1 VAGAFPKVKICCIT
15 SQAEAQLAVRHDAH
29 ALGFVS
35 AMPSGPGVISE
46 PHIAAIVAQVPTSVD
61 TFLLTSAVDPDALAA
76 QHARTGVNTLQLC
89 DRLPAD
95 ALAVLR
101 QRLPRVQLVQVI
113 HVTGPE
119 AVEHAVTTSALV
131 DAILLDS
138 GRPDA
143 PVKELG
149 GTGRT
154 HDWALSREI
163 VSRAPVPVYLAGGL
177 SPENV
182 ADAVQAVRPIGI
194 DVCSGVRRAGH
205 LDAGRLRAFFD
216 AIAACAGP

>member
-1 VAGAFPKVKICCIT
+1 MAGAIPKVKICCIT
-15 SQAEAQLAVRHDAH
+15 RQAEAQLAVRLGAR

-46 PHIAAIVAQVPTSVD
+46 LHIAAIVAQVPTSID
-61 TFLLTSAVDPDALAA
+61 TFLLTSAVDPDTLVA
-76 QHARTGVNTLQLC
+76 QRARTGVNTLQLC
-89 DRLPAD
+89 DRLPAH

-101 QRLPRVQLVQVI
+101 QRLLGVQLVQTI

-119 AVEHAVTTSALV
+119 AVEQALTVSALV

-143 PVKELG
+143 PVQELG

-154 HDWALSREI
+154 HDWALSQKI

-182 ADAVQAVRPIGI
+182 GDAIQAVRPFGI
-194 DVCSGVRRAGH
+194 DVCSSVRSAGQ

-216 AIAACAGP
+216 AIAACA